1 MHDIYC
7 QLIPNDEEGQT
18 NYEVVPR
25 IGSFEVSC
33 HGIVSKIYFCNL
45 LIFDSYSFPSVFQDA
60 GLIQKK
66 LLKNVQIWLKH
77 WIKVVISRNSK
88 LLVQFKN
95 KKLRELL
102 SSHSPLKCLVLTPQP
117 LQLLQFKHK
126 HKLSQQLNQNQQLN
140 QSLFNNKKR
149 QKLSQLP
156 LQQKLK
162 LQKHLNQLQ
171 LLIISR
177 NTQLLKVSMTS
188 KLSLR
193 LILTQLFLEI

>member
-1 MHDIYC
+1 MNKILSTK
-7 QLIPNDEEGQT
+7 QFQEL
-18 NYEVVPR
+18 VLLK
-25 IGSFEVSC
+25 C
-33 HGIVSKIYFCNL
+33 HVTE
-45 LIFDSYSFPSVFQDA
+45 SYSFPSVFQDA

-88 LLVQFKN
+88 PLVQLQN

-102 SSHSPLKCLVLTPQP
+102 LSHSPLQCLVLTPQP

-126 HKLSQQLNQNQQLN
+126 LSQQLNQNQLLN
-140 QSLFNNKKR
+140 QSQFNNKKR
-149 QKLSQLP
+149 QKLNQLP